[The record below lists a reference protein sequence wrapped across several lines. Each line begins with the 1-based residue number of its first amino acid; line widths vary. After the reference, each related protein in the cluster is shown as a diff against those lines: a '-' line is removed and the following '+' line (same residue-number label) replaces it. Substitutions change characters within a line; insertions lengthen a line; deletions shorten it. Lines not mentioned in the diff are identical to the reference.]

1 MFRDV
6 LLFTLFALVV
16 YIEVSI
22 LVWTIFD
29 IYFNRKMKFFRDLTK
44 VFSDAAENMLEK
56 NKESN
61 NGNC

>member
-22 LVWTIFD
+22 LMWTIFD

-44 VFSDAAENMLEK
+44 IFSDAAENMLEK

>member
-22 LVWTIFD
+22 LMWTIFD
-29 IYFNRKMKFFRDLTK
+29 IYFTRKMKFFRDLTK
-44 VFSDAAENMLEK
+44 IFSDAAENMLEK
-56 NKESN
+56 SKENKD
-61 NGNC
+61 GNC

>member
-22 LVWTIFD
+22 LMWTIFD

-44 VFSDAAENMLEK
+44 IFSDADEKMREK
-56 NKESN
+56 NGESN